1 MLLEPFGL
9 EYRKDALRAL
19 WLGVLNGNFCLEKYL
34 SISSAT
40 DTVPSLSP
48 AGGEIIHPQF
58 ATNKDV
64 S

>member
-1 MLLEPFGL
+1 
-9 EYRKDALRAL
+9 
-19 WLGVLNGNFCLEKYL
+19 VLNGNFCLEKYI